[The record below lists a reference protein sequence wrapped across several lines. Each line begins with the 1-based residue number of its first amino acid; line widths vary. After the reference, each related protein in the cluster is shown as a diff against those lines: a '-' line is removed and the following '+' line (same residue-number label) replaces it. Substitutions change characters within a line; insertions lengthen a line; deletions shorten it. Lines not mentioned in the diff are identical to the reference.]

1 MNKSTFNKPST
12 LEKRRY
18 LRNNMTEPEMK
29 LWQYIKNKQLGVK
42 FRRQHSIGE
51 YIADFYCT
59 KLKLVIEIDG
69 ESHFDDE
76 AIEYDIIR
84 TNFFKNLGI
93 EVIRFNNDEVMTN
106 IEGVFDVISKLLVEN
121 KNN

>member
-1 MNKSTFNKPST
+1 
-12 LEKRRY
+12 
-18 LRNNMTEPEMK
+18 MTEPEIK
-29 LWQYIKNKQLGVK
+29 LWQYLRNEQLGVK

-51 YIADFYCT
+51 YIADFYCS

-69 ESHFDDE
+69 ESHFNDE
-76 AIEYDIIR
+76 AIEYDSIR
-84 TNFFKNLGI
+84 TNFFKSLGI

-106 IEGVFDVISKLLVEN
+106 IEGVFEIIQKILVED

>member
-1 MNKSTFNKPST
+1 LNKSAFNKPST

-18 LRNNMTEPEMK
+18 LRKNMTEPEIK
-29 LWQYIKNKQLGVK
+29 LWQYLRNEQLGVK

-69 ESHFDDE
+69 GSHFNDE
-76 AIEYDIIR
+76 AIEYDSIR
-84 TNFFKNLGI
+84 TNFFKSLGI

-106 IEGVFDVISKLLVEN
+106 IEGVFEIIQKILVED

>member
-1 MNKSTFNKPST
+1 MNKSTYNKPST

-18 LRNNMTEPEMK
+18 LRKNMTEPEIK
-29 LWQYIKNKQLGVK
+29 LWQYLRNEQLGVK

-69 ESHFDDE
+69 GSHFNDE
-76 AIEYDIIR
+76 AIEYDSIR
-84 TNFFKNLGI
+84 TNFFKSLGI

-106 IEGVFDVISKLLVEN
+106 IEGVFEIIQKILVED

>member
-69 ESHFDDE
+69 ESHFDDD

-84 TNFFKNLGI
+84 TNFFKSLGI

>member
-1 MNKSTFNKPST
+1 
-12 LEKRRY
+12 
-18 LRNNMTEPEMK
+18 MTEPEIK
-29 LWQYIKNKQLGVK
+29 LWQYLRNEQLGVK

-69 ESHFDDE
+69 GSHFNDE
-76 AIEYDIIR
+76 AIEYDSIR
-84 TNFFKNLGI
+84 TNFFKSLGI

-106 IEGVFDVISKLLVEN
+106 IEGVFEIIQKILVED

>member
-1 MNKSTFNKPST
+1 MNKSAFNKPST

-18 LRNNMTEPEMK
+18 LRKNMTEPEIK
-29 LWQYIKNKQLGVK
+29 LWQYLRNEQLGVK

-69 ESHFDDE
+69 GSHFNDE
-76 AIEYDIIR
+76 AIEYDSIR
-84 TNFFKNLGI
+84 TNFFKSLGI

-106 IEGVFDVISKLLVEN
+106 IEGVFEIIQKILVED

>member
-1 MNKSTFNKPST
+1 MNKSTYNKPST

-18 LRNNMTEPEMK
+18 LRKNMTEPEIK
-29 LWQYIKNKQLGVK
+29 LWQYLRNEQLGVK

-69 ESHFDDE
+69 ESHFNDE
-76 AIEYDIIR
+76 AIEYDSIR
-84 TNFFKNLGI
+84 TNFFKSLGI
-93 EVIRFNNDEVMTN
+93 GVIRFNNDEVMTN
-106 IEGVFDVISKLLVEN
+106 IEGVFEIIQKILVED

>member
-106 IEGVFDVISKLLVEN
+106 IEGIFDVISKVLVED

>member
-1 MNKSTFNKPST
+1 MNKSTYNKPST

-18 LRNNMTEPEMK
+18 LRKNMTEPEIK
-29 LWQYIKNKQLGVK
+29 LWQYLRNEQLGVK

-51 YIADFYCT
+51 YIADFYCS

-69 ESHFDDE
+69 ESHFNDE
-76 AIEYDIIR
+76 AIEYDSIR
-84 TNFFKNLGI
+84 TNFFKSLGI

-106 IEGVFDVISKLLVEN
+106 IEGVFEIIQKILVED

>member
-1 MNKSTFNKPST
+1 MNKSTYNKPST

-18 LRNNMTEPEMK
+18 LRKNMTEPEIK
-29 LWQYIKNKQLGVK
+29 LWQYLRNEQLGVK

-69 ESHFDDE
+69 ESHFNDE
-76 AIEYDIIR
+76 AIEYDSIR
-84 TNFFKNLGI
+84 TNFFKSLGI

-106 IEGVFDVISKLLVEN
+106 IEGVFEIIQKILVED

>member
-1 MNKSTFNKPST
+1 MNKSTYNKPST

-18 LRNNMTEPEMK
+18 LRKNMTEPEIK
-29 LWQYIKNKQLGVK
+29 LWQYLRNEQLGVK

-69 ESHFDDE
+69 GSHFNDE
-76 AIEYDIIR
+76 DIEYDSIR
-84 TNFFKNLGI
+84 TNFFKSLGI

-106 IEGVFDVISKLLVEN
+106 IEGVFEIIQKILVED

>member
-1 MNKSTFNKPST
+1 
-12 LEKRRY
+12 
-18 LRNNMTEPEMK
+18 MTEPEIK
-29 LWQYIKNKQLGVK
+29 LWQYLRNEQLGVK

-69 ESHFDDE
+69 ESHFNDE
-76 AIEYDIIR
+76 AIEYDSIR
-84 TNFFKNLGI
+84 TNFFKSLGI

-106 IEGVFDVISKLLVEN
+106 IEGVFEIIQKILVED

>member
-1 MNKSTFNKPST
+1 M
-12 LEKRRY
+12 
-18 LRNNMTEPEMK
+18 RNE
-29 LWQYIKNKQLGVK
+29 QLGVK

-51 YIADFYCT
+51 YIADFYCS

-69 ESHFDDE
+69 ESHFNDE
-76 AIEYDIIR
+76 AIEYDSIR
-84 TNFFKNLGI
+84 TNFFKSLGI

-106 IEGVFDVISKLLVEN
+106 IEGVFEIIQKILVED